1 MYVAL
6 ETKPPAIQSPI
17 LADGQGGTLL
27 DHRGAAGGGSGTI
40 AVDPFGPK
48 SVRWSA
54 AARPDLYAAGLSML
68 CVLHCVA
75 LPVLV
80 AFMPV
85 VAQAAE
91 SELVHK
97 LLVIAA
103 VPVSLRVVWQA
114 RSATGNRLFVG
125 SVFVGLALLLLAAF
139 AESVSAYEEPITV
152 LGGVL
157 LISAHIWHWVRKCA
171 GGSVPGAPVESNE
184 CLDCR
189 CAE

>member
-1 MYVAL
+1 VAL
-6 ETKPPAIQSPI
+6 DSKPVIQSPI
-17 LADGQGGTLL
+17 LAEGQGGTLL
-27 DHRGAAGGGSGTI
+27 DHRGAARDGARTI
-40 AVDPFGPK
+40 AMDPLGAK

-80 AFMPV
+80 AFMPM

-97 LLVIAA
+97 LLVVAA

-114 RSATGNRLFVG
+114 RPVTGNRLFVG
-125 SVFVGLALLLLAAF
+125 AVFVGLALLSLAAF

-152 LGGVL
+152 FAGAL
-157 LISAHIWHWVRKCA
+157 LISAHLWHWVRKCG
-171 GGSVPGAPVESNE
+171 GGSVPSTAVESGE
-184 CLDCR
+184 CVDCQ
-189 CAE
+189 CP

>member
-1 MYVAL
+1 MAL
-6 ETKPPAIQSPI
+6 ESKPIQSPI
-17 LADGQGGTLL
+17 LAEGQGGPLL
-27 DHRGAAGGGSGTI
+27 DHPGVARDGSRTMAMDPLGA
-40 AVDPFGPK
+40 K

-80 AFMPV
+80 AFMPM

-91 SELVHK
+91 SEFVHK

-114 RSATGNRLFVG
+114 RSAPGNRWFFG
-125 SVFVGLALLLLAAF
+125 AVFAGLALLLLAAF
-139 AESVSAYEEPITV
+139 AEPMSAYEEPITV
-152 LGGVL
+152 FGGGL
-157 LISAHIWHWVRKCA
+157 LIAAHIRHWVRKCG
-171 GGSVPGAPVESNE
+171 GGSAPSDPAESSE
-184 CLDCR
+184 CHDCR
-189 CAE
+189 CSE

>member
-1 MYVAL
+1 MAL
-6 ETKPPAIQSPI
+6 ESKPVIQSPI
-17 LADGQGGTLL
+17 LAEGQAGTLV
-27 DHRGAAGGGSGTI
+27 DHRGAPHDGSGTI
-40 AVDPFGPK
+40 AMDLLGAR

-80 AFMPV
+80 AFMPM

-97 LLVIAA
+97 LLVLAA

-114 RSATGNRLFVG
+114 RSVTGNRLFFGV
-125 SVFVGLALLLLAAF
+125 VLAGLALLLLAAF
-139 AESVSAYEEPITV
+139 AEPVSAYEEPVTV
-152 LGGVL
+152 FGGAL
-157 LISAHIWHWVRKCA
+157 LILAHIWHWLRKCG
-171 GGSVPGAPVESNE
+171 GGSVPSAPMESSE

-189 CAE
+189 CPE

>member
-1 MYVAL
+1 MAPDS
-6 ETKPPAIQSPI
+6 KPVIQSPI
-17 LADGQGGTLL
+17 LAEGQGGTLL
-27 DHRGAAGGGSGTI
+27 DHRDAAHAGSGTI
-40 AVDPFGPK
+40 AMDPFGAK
-48 SVRWSA
+48 SVRWTG

-75 LPVLV
+75 LPVLA
-80 AFMPV
+80 AFMPM

-114 RSATGNRLFVG
+114 RSVTGNRLFFGV
-125 SVFVGLALLLLAAF
+125 VFTGLALLLLAAF
-139 AESVSAYEEPITV
+139 AEAISAYEQPITV
-152 LGGVL
+152 LGGTL
-157 LISAHIWHWVRKCA
+157 LMSAHIWHWMRKCG
-171 GGSVPGAPVESNE
+171 GGSVASAPVEASE

-189 CAE
+189 CPD